1 MSSVNSTIDKFVE
14 AAERF
19 NGVREGSEQHAL
31 ILSLYN
37 SGKPK
42 DEYFMTKQD
51 PWCAAFVGAIADLCG
66 VGDIIPISA
75 SCERMEKR
83 LIESGAKVTSNP
95 HKGCLAFYDWNGD
108 GSYWE
113 HVGIVIDNSGVVTTI
128 EGNYS
133 DAVGLR
139 EIRGLPVKYYVP
151 NWGGEYT
158 PQVSPGYY
166 EYYNILSWDEKQEIK
181 TFPMLKKGSKGI
193 YVKVLQDFLGLI
205 PDGDFGPETK
215 NSLLEYQ
222 CSNNLEA
229 DAICGRQ
236 TWSSFFVQ

>member
-42 DEYFMTKQD
+42 DEYFMTSSD
-51 PWCAAFVGAIADLCG
+51 PWCAAFVGAISSICG
-66 VGDIIPISA
+66 VGDIVPISA
-75 SCERMEKR
+75 SCERMEKG
-83 LIESGAKVTSNP
+83 LIASGAQVTLNP
-95 HKGCLAFYDWNGD
+95 HKGCIAFYDWNGD
-108 GSYWE
+108 DNYWE

-128 EGNYS
+128 EGNYN

-139 EIRGLPVKYYVP
+139 EIRGLPVKYYEP

-158 PQVSPGYY
+158 SPITVKYK
-166 EYYNILSWDEKQEIK
+166 EYYNLLNWREKEEIK
-181 TFPMLKKGSKGI
+181 KFPAIRKGSMGV
-193 YVKVLQDFLGLI
+193 YVKILQDFLGLL
-205 PDGDFGPETK
+205 PDGDFGSDTS
-215 NSLLEYQ
+215 NSLMEYQ
-222 CSNNLEA
+222 NSKSLEA
-229 DAICGRQ
+229 DGICGRQ
-236 TWSSFFVQ
+236 TWSSFFV